1 MALFSLKRIAGEAE
15 NRQTYLRGVACY
27 NAGKVGRVVRDRDD
41 FYEEY
46 LSADVENNTRDGVFH
61 VEVGFGRQG
70 DADFYDCGCEAYR
83 QGTGA
88 CQHIVAVM
96 VHKYYA
102 DMLTGL
108 SAPPSAREKERLA
121 TRTDETAR
129 RMMNRYLSRQAVD
142 LVAHSAA
149 GQEPVLLSPVLRLG
163 QRQAELSFTLGR
175 RRPYVLKDIGKF
187 CEDVKKRETVEYGK
201 QLRFL
206 HHPDSFDPACR
217 GLLAFLLDTYEDIAH
232 PQRGTIGSLHPRIG
246 RELLLSPAAL
256 DRFFAVCEGK
266 EIALRSDS
274 PQEKELRPLFLK
286 SGDPALTLDV
296 QRSDV
301 KEGFQLSGEL
311 FSALCGTGCLY
322 VAKDGVLYRCTQ
334 EYAEQMRDF
343 LPALQAA
350 GHTLF
355 IADGDMPDFCGSVL
369 PAVGRFMELTG
380 QAERL
385 EPYLPEDP
393 DIEITLDSPEPG
405 LVTARVLCCYGG
417 EKVPLLDTDDA
428 HRTEG
433 GPRRNRLEE
442 LRSRLVI
449 QQYFP
454 NYIPSTGLMVSR
466 VDDDG
471 FYRLLTEGLAELQ
484 GVGTVAL
491 SDAFRT
497 MDLAPPPRLSVGVG
511 LSGGLLDFEFET
523 EGLDA
528 GELTR
533 VVESYR
539 RRQPYHRLKNGRFL
553 PLEGALAEFA
563 RLADGLELGAGE
575 LAAGHARLP
584 TYRALYLDRVL
595 RDSATA
601 DFRRDVRFRE
611 LTGALRNAADADYR
625 LPASLEEVLRPYQKT
640 GYRWLKTME
649 RYGFGGILADDMGLG
664 KTLELIS
671 LLLDAKE
678 AGQPGPSL
686 VVCPASLIFNWENE
700 IRRFA
705 PALTVLPILGNAEQ
719 REQAI
724 AGIGRYDVAVT
735 SYDLLKRDIALYGE
749 TEFRYLVL
757 DEAQYIKNH
766 ATQNAKAVKAL
777 RSRQRFALTG
787 TPIENRLSEL
797 WSIFDFLMPGFLY
810 SYNRFRD
817 SFELP
822 IVKNAD
828 AEALDRLHRMT
839 APFILRRL
847 KRDVLHDLPE
857 KTETIRTSV
866 MGEEQRALYLG
877 NVLKARERL
886 ADLTSGNAES
896 GRMVLLALLTR
907 LRQLCC
913 DPALCYE
920 DYTGGS
926 AKLESCLELLREAAD
941 GGHKVLLFSQFTSML
956 AILEERLRGEG
967 ITFYTLQGSTSKE
980 KRAALVEAFNRDA
993 TQVFLISLKAGGT
1006 GLNLTGADVVIH
1018 YDPWWNLS
1026 AQEQATDR
1034 AHRIG
1039 QKNSVQVYKL
1049 IAKDTIEEK
1058 ILRLQ
1063 ESKKELADA
1072 VIRQGG
1078 SLFSLSPEQ
1087 LAELLA

>member
-46 LSADVENNTRDGVFH
+46 LSADVENQTRDGAFH

-70 DADFYDCGCEAYR
+70 DADFYDCDCEAFR

-108 SAPPSAREKERLA
+108 SAPPSAKWPDRLA

-217 GLLAFLLDTYEDIAH
+217 RLLAFLLDMYEDIAH
-232 PQRGTIGSLHPRIG
+232 PQRGTIGSLHPRLG
-246 RELLLSPAAL
+246 RELLLSPAGL
-256 DRFFAVCEGK
+256 DRFFAVCEGQ
-266 EIALRSDS
+266 EILLKGDG
-274 PQEKELRPLFLK
+274 QDLHPLLLK
-286 SGDPALTLDV
+286 NGDPALSLDV
-296 QRSDV
+296 QRTDI
-301 KEGFQLSGEL
+301 KGGFQLSGDS
-311 FSALCGTGCLY
+311 FSALCGTEYLY
-322 VAKDGVLYRCTQ
+322 VARDGVLTRCTP
-334 EYAEQMRDF
+334 EYSEQMRDF

-350 GHTLF
+350 GYTLF

-380 QAERL
+380 QTERL
-385 EPYLPEDP
+385 EPYLPDDP

-405 LVTARVLCCYGG
+405 LITARVLCCYGG

-428 HRTEG
+428 PRTEG

-454 NYIPSTGLMVSR
+454 SCVPSAGLMVCR

-471 FYRLLTEGLAELQ
+471 LYRFLTEGLSDLQ
-484 GVGTVAL
+484 GIGSVAL

-497 MDLAPPPRLSVGVG
+497 MDLAPAPRLSVGVS
-511 LSGGLLDFEFET
+511 LSGGLLDFSFDT

-528 GELTR
+528 AELTR

-553 PLEGALAEFA
+553 PLEGGLEAFA
-563 RLADGLELGAGE
+563 RLADGLELGERE

-584 TYRALYLDRVL
+584 AYRALYLDRVL
-595 RDSATA
+595 RDGATT
-601 DFRRDVRFRE
+601 DYRRDVGFRE
-611 LTGALRNAADADYR
+611 LTGSLRNAADADYR

-649 RYGFGGILADDMGLG
+649 CYGFGGILADDMGLG

-678 AGQPGPSL
+678 TGRTGPSL
-686 VVCPASLIFNWENE
+686 VVCPASLILNWENE

-705 PALTVLPILGNAEQ
+705 PALTVLPILGSAEQ
-719 REQAI
+719 RELAI
-724 AGIGRYDVAVT
+724 ARLEQYDVAVT
-735 SYDLLKRDIALYGE
+735 SYDLLKRDIVLYE
-749 TEFRYLVL
+749 KAAFHYLVL

-777 RSRQRFALTG
+777 HSRQRFALTG

-810 SYNRFRD
+810 SYNRFRER
-817 SFELP
+817 FELP
-822 IVKNAD
+822 IVRNAD

-839 APFILRRL
+839 SPFILRRL

-857 KTETIRTSV
+857 KTETIRTCA
-866 MGEEQRALYLG
+866 MGEEQRTLYLG

-896 GRMVLLALLTR
+896 SRMVLLSLLTR

-913 DPALCYE
+913 DPVLCYE
-920 DYTGGS
+920 DYNGGS
-926 AKLESCLELLREAAD
+926 AKLDSCLELLREAAD

-956 AILEERLRGEG
+956 AILEERLRQEG
-967 ITFYTLQGSTSKE
+967 ISFYTLQGSTSKE
-980 KRAALVEAFNRDA
+980 KRAALVESFNRDA